1 MEIGAIFQSFW
12 SAGFNS
18 YCFVG
23 YGGSLKFRYL
33 LLLDN
38 SNAILIQ
45 IFSAYFVVR

>member
-1 MEIGAIFQSFW
+1 MEIGAIFQSVW
-12 SAGFNS
+12 PTSFNS

-23 YGGSLKFRYL
+23 YGGSLKFRYR

-38 SNAILIQ
+38 SNAVLIQ